1 MRPPCNQI
9 QCHLIWHP
17 FTPSFTSKLG
27 LLSIVHT
34 HNLLELN
41 SNENSLGMA
50 ESAKQA
56 ILQSFDIGFRYP
68 DDQRAALISKIAE
81 INGVTESEVSLGNGS
96 SENIRA
102 VVQMLQTKAL
112 KAGKQFQVIVP
123 DPTFAYAELYALSIG
138 ESVVKVPLTPDS
150 YDLDF
155 DSLQKAANEFDG
167 ISLFYLC
174 NPNNPTATITATD
187 KLRAWIKEA
196 PANHYFLLDQA
207 YSEYITDPSF
217 ESGVEWVKQELSDNL
232 IVVRTFSK
240 LCALAGMRMGY
251 AIANPQTTAAIEA
264 FMSIDNTNLSGA
276 VAVLATLDD
285 EDFLARSLSIT
296 NQSREMVEA
305 TLDELG
311 LRHLPSQANFIFHEV
326 KGNVKAYMDRMREHG
341 IVVGRE
347 FPPIEGFSRLTLGT
361 PDEMAV
367 FIKVLKSFRE
377 KGWV

>member
-1 MRPPCNQI
+1 MLTN
-9 QCHLIWHP
+9 
-17 FTPSFTSKLG
+17 TNNNTDKL
-27 LLSIVHT
+27 LKLDF
-34 HNLLELN
+34 
-41 SNENSLGMA
+41 NENSLGMSD
-50 ESAKQA
+50 SAKQA
-56 ILQSFDIGFRYP
+56 ILDSLDIGFRYP

-81 INGVTESEVSLGNGS
+81 INGVTESQVSLGNGS

-112 KAGKQFQVIVP
+112 KDGKQFQVVVP
-123 DPTFAYAELYALSIG
+123 DPTFAYAELYALSLG
-138 ESVVKVPLTPDS
+138 ESVVKVPLTAEN

-155 DSLQKAANEFDG
+155 DNLQKAADEFDG

-174 NPNNPTATITATD
+174 NPNNPTATITATH
-187 KLRAWIKEA
+187 KLKAWINNA

-217 ESGVEWVKQELSDNL
+217 ESGVEWIKQELSANL
-232 IVVRTFSK
+232 IVIRTFSK
-240 LCALAGMRMGY
+240 LCALAAMRMGY
-251 AIANPQTTAAIEA
+251 AIASPQTTASIEA

-285 EDFLARSLSIT
+285 EEFLAHSLRTT
-296 NQSREMVEA
+296 NQSRQMIEE

-311 LRHLPSQANFIFHEV
+311 LRYLPSQANFIFHEV
-326 KGNVKAYMDRMREHG
+326 TGDVKTYIDRMREHG

-367 FIKVLKSFRE
+367 FIKVLKLFRE

>member
-1 MRPPCNQI
+1 M
-9 QCHLIWHP
+9 
-17 FTPSFTSKLG
+17 
-27 LLSIVHT
+27 HT

-41 SNENSLGMA
+41 SNENSLGMSD
-50 ESAKQA
+50 SAKQA
-56 ILQSFDIGFRYP
+56 ILDSLDIGFRYP

-81 INGVTESEVSLGNGS
+81 INGVTESQVSLGNGS

-112 KAGKQFQVIVP
+112 KDGNQFQVVVP
-123 DPTFAYAELYALSIG
+123 DPTFAYAELYALSLG
-138 ESVVKVPLTPDS
+138 ESVVKVPLTAEN

-155 DSLQKAANEFDG
+155 DNLQKAADEFDG

-174 NPNNPTATITATD
+174 NPNNPTATITATH
-187 KLRAWIKEA
+187 KLKAWINNA

-217 ESGVEWVKQELSDNL
+217 ESGVEWIKQELSANL
-232 IVVRTFSK
+232 VVIRTFSK
-240 LCALAGMRMGY
+240 LCALAAMRIGY
-251 AIANPQTTAAIEA
+251 AIASPQTTASIEA

-285 EDFLARSLSIT
+285 EEFLAHSLRTT
-296 NQSREMVEA
+296 NQSRQMIEE
-305 TLDELG
+305 TLGELG
-311 LRHLPSQANFIFHEV
+311 LRYLPSQANFIFHEV
-326 KGNVKAYMDRMREHG
+326 TGDVKTYIDRMREHG

-367 FIKVLKSFRE
+367 FIKVLKLFRE